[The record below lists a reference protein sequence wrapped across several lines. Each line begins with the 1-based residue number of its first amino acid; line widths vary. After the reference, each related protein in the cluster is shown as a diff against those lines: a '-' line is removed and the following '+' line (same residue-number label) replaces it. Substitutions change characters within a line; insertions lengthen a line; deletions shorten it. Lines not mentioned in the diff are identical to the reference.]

1 MGSSSLETLN
11 LRPIMMCPPDSL
23 RAVDVSSARIELIVL
38 REGGGSRRRTKG
50 RRCDVG
56 GVSFSR
62 LESNLRRER
71 RGWG

>member
-1 MGSSSLETLN
+1 MGSSSLATLYF
-11 LRPIMMCPPDSL
+11 RPIGMCPPDSL
-23 RAVDVSSARIELIVL
+23 RAVDVSAARIELVVL
-38 REGGGSRRRTKG
+38 REEGGSRRTKD
-50 RRCDVG
+50 RQCDVG